1 MEFGAQ
7 VLQASLTP
15 SLKEVTLS
23 YFLNPLYILMFYI
36 AIELADNFSEGI
48 PIEKVMDG
56 KEKEIYEQLQGLFE
70 EFINTDPSE
79 MDYKSMCNS
88 VKNLVD

>member
-1 MEFGAQ
+1 M
-7 VLQASLTP
+7 L
-15 SLKEVTLS
+15 
-23 YFLNPLYILMFYI
+23 YI
-36 AIELADNFSEGI
+36 AIELADNFSEGM
-48 PIEKVMDG
+48 PIEKVMDS

-70 EFINTDPSE
+70 DFINTDPSE

>member
-15 SLKEVTLS
+15 SLKEVILS
-23 YFLNPLYILMFYI
+23 YFLNLLYILMLYI
-36 AIELADNFSEGI
+36 AIELADNFSEGM
-48 PIEKVMDG
+48 PIEKVMDS

-70 EFINTDPSE
+70 DFINTDPSE